1 MEIYG
6 IGTAVPEHSISQM
19 DSAVIARDCIEVPAD
34 KIRIFDEIYRR
45 SGVKKRHSVVL
56 DASEGPLETRQSF
69 YQENRTTAER
79 MKLYESHAGPLAL
92 AGARKALEN
101 SQIEPSAITHIV
113 SVSCTGFYSP
123 GFDIALIK
131 GLSLNSG
138 VARTHI
144 GFMGCQG
151 AMNALRVAH
160 GFVASSPK
168 TRVLLCATELCS
180 IHQYAH
186 WDAEKIVANALFADG
201 SASVVLGSSRREL
214 NSSGRLRMIGS
225 GATLINDSLDAMS
238 WKIAD
243 HGFEMTLSSSVPQLI
258 AASIRPWMEQWL
270 SQFGL
275 NLGDI
280 GSWAVHPGGP
290 RILSAFAEAMEIPKT
305 ALDHSFATLAS
316 YGNISSATVLFIMN
330 SIMEAGPGPG
340 FMVAVAFGPGLTV
353 EAALFEIQD
362 FPTKSTSSFV

>member
-1 MEIYG
+1 MEIFG
-6 IGTAVPEHSISQM
+6 IATAVPEHSIRQM
-19 DSAVIARDCIEVPAD
+19 DSATIARSCVEVPTD

-56 DASEGPLETRQSF
+56 DTSEGPLETRQSF
-69 YQENRTTAER
+69 YAGNRTTAQR
-79 MKLYESHAGPLAL
+79 MALYEAHAGPLAL
-92 AGARKALEN
+92 AGARKAIEA
-101 SQIEPSAITHIV
+101 SQVRPSAITHIV
-113 SVSCTGFYSP
+113 SVSCTGFHSP

-131 GLSLNSG
+131 GLSLNSS

-160 GFVASSPK
+160 GFVASDPSA
-168 TRVLLCATELCS
+168 TVLLCATELCS

-201 SASVVLGSSRREL
+201 SASVVLGSQQDK
-214 NSSGRLRMIGS
+214 SSTARFRMIGS
-225 GATLINDSLDAMS
+225 GATLVDDSLGAMS

-243 HGFEMTLSSSVPQLI
+243 HGFEMTLSSAVPQLI
-258 AASIRPWMEQWL
+258 AATIRPWMEQWL

-275 NLGDI
+275 NLAQVGN
-280 GSWAVHPGGP
+280 WAVHPGGP
-290 RILSAFAEAMEIPKT
+290 RILSAFAEAIEIPKT
-305 ALDHSFATLAS
+305 ALDHSFETLAN

-330 SIMEAGPGPG
+330 SIMQANPEPG
-340 FMVAVAFGPGLTV
+340 FLVAVAFGPGLTV
-353 EAALFEIQD
+353 EAALFEIQN
-362 FPTKSTSSFV
+362 